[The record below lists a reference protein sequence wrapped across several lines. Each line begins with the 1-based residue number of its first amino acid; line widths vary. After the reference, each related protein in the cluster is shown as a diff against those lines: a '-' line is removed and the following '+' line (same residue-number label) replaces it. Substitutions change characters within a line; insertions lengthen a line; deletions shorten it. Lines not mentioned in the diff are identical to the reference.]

1 MAADDTDT
9 QTAAPPPSA
18 PASPDVLAQALQLSQ
33 QLMPQPV
40 QQDTTP
46 AQGGIVGLLG
56 RIGSALAGGSVTD
69 VMSPAQKERAGLR
82 ALGDFGTSLM
92 AGSGYYPGKPMFGG
106 LAQGFQG
113 AEASERG
120 SEQQVAAQLGAQ
132 QDYQTKQAAL
142 RLKALQDALPLLT
155 LDQQSR
161 QAAAAR
167 ALAGGGT
174 APGTAA
180 GAGQPGA
187 TYESAIGGI
196 EGTGKNP
203 RSSSSGVGGFLDS
216 TWQDFAS
223 ANPDLFKGMTPAQVM
238 AAKSDPGLG
247 AKAITWLAQRN
258 AGVLGSSN
266 IAPTGQSLGIAHY
279 VGPGPAAK
287 IMAAPDNA
295 PVSGFVSP
303 QAVQANP
310 ELASMTA
317 GQMKQR
323 YAGVPTPGFLKPAG
337 GPAASAAPL
346 PAPVKVAGPGAP
358 TGGSTP
364 AAPDTT
370 PWDLPG
376 SPAAPATPTPPTDT
390 TTPPPPAQPVAPT
403 HPDIPVP
410 GGGVISH
417 PGEFA
422 DYRAKQFV
430 PPTGEDFNPNLAPEQ
445 QQAFATKA
453 QQLQLAQQQ
462 VSTLPF
468 AEQPKALIEVKAKQ
482 AELAA
487 AQQDAIAAKRQAAAT
502 NVTKYNETQQK
513 DIQTRYDA
521 ATAAYNTAAQGNLTN
536 QNQLK
541 IEQAKAGYTLQ
552 QKQADTD
559 MEEGKTFLAD
569 ADQKA
574 SQASDMRNLLSLI
587 GPNMQSLPTGMVAQV
602 LSDHPGLVTYLKGL
616 GVLSGPQAD
625 ATQLISG
632 LTQYAS
638 TMMRPKGTGAL
649 RTPEMTAFQ
658 KALPN
663 LLESDTGRQKALSF
677 LLAYNDRIVDEAN
690 FAHSYFKRQV
700 PNTGP
705 NAAPGSVAPAYNIDN
720 LWQQAQKPA
729 AQGGLGDVIPHYHGN
744 MNDGAAYQQWEQ
756 SQTPSRPY
764 WGYAKDKKGNLVET
778 LKVAPQG

>member
-1 MAADDTDT
+1 MADDDT
-9 QTAAPPPSA
+9 QTQTAPDYSG
-18 PASPDVLAQALQLSQ
+18 ASPEVLRALLNQPAAAGASGGGSPVDLGSLAQQLLQQPTL
-33 QLMPQPV
+33 PQP
-40 QQDTTP
+40 DTTP
-46 AQGGIVGLLG
+46 AEGGFRGLLG
-56 RIGSALAGGSVTD
+56 RIGNAAAGGPLTD
-69 VMSPAQKERAGLR
+69 VMSPAQRERAGIR

-113 AEASERG
+113 AEQSERG
-120 SEQQVAAQLGAQ
+120 SEQGAAATLAAQQ
-132 QDYQTKQAAL
+132 QYQLEQQ
-142 RLKALQDALPLLT
+142 KAYLERVKAALPLLT

-167 ALAGGGT
+167 AAADGT
-174 APGTAA
+174 APGTAG
-180 GAGQPGA
+180 GAGQPDA
-187 TYESAIGGI
+187 TYESTIGGM

-203 RSSSSGVGGFLDS
+203 RSKSSGYGGFLDS

-310 ELASMTA
+310 ELQTMTA

-346 PAPVKVAGPGAP
+346 PAPVQTAGPGAP

-390 TTPPPPAQPVAPT
+390 TTPPPPAQPAAPT

-422 DYRAKQFV
+422 DYRARQFV

-445 QQAFATKA
+445 QAAFNTRAQA
-453 QQLQLAQQQ
+453 LQLKQRQAET
-462 VSTLPF
+462 TLLP
-468 AEQPKALIEVKAKQ
+468 ADVPKALIDVKAEQ
-482 AELAA
+482 AALAA
-487 AQQDAIAAKRQAAAT
+487 EQQNAIAAKKLAAAT
-502 NVTKYNETQQK
+502 ATTRYNEGQQK

-521 ATAAYNTAAQGNLTN
+521 AALAYNTAAQGSLTSQSKIAEINATSDAQAAGKALQDINKSTDGAQDVSNQVQMVQQLSKAAGTPGFLAATWPTAAQALVRANLLAPAEV
-536 QNQLK
+536 NQLGAQAGLDAATNRL
-541 IEQAKAGYTLQ
+541 IETMKGQAGFSRF
-552 QKQADTD
+552 TD
-559 MEEGKTFLAD
+559 RDLTFLQNTAP
-569 ADQKA
+569 A
-574 SQASDMRNLLSLI
+574 SFKPEQIREPMLAATLS
-587 GPNMQSLPTGMVAQV
+587 A
-602 LSDHPGLVTYLKGL
+602 
-616 GVLSGPQAD
+616 A
-625 ATQLISG
+625 
-632 LTQYAS
+632 
-638 TMMRPKGTGAL
+638 R
-649 RTPEMTAFQ
+649 
-658 KALPN
+658 
-663 LLESDTGRQKALSF
+663 
-677 LLAYNDRIVDEAN
+677 
-690 FAHSYFKRQV
+690 RQV
-700 PNTGP
+700 NYGHLVNSLHASGMPVWK
-705 NAAPGSVAPAYNIDN
+705 AEQEADKQIGSIIA
-720 LWQQAQKPA
+720 
-729 AQGGLGDVIPHYHGN
+729 
-744 MNDGAAYQQWEQ
+744 
-756 SQTPSRPY
+756 QTPSFNGDTTAQGQ
-764 WGYAKDKKGNLVET
+764 WIT
-778 LKVAPQG
+778 QKVAPGTFYMKPNGSLSIRPLSQPQQQPQQQ